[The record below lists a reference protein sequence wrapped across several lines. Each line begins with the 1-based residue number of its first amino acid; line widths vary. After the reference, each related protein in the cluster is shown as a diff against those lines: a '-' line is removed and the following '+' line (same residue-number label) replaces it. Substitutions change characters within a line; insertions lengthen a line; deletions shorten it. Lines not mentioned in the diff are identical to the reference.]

1 MVVRTKI
8 LKYSLLITFVS
19 CLRWAK
25 IFRPKKR
32 IVSGVEKLEI
42 MRFLVGRFTPFS
54 SGIEILPISFYYI

>member
-1 MVVRTKI
+1 MLVKKF
-8 LKYSLLITFVS
+8 LKSE
-19 CLRWAK
+19 
-25 IFRPKKR
+25 KR